1 MSVSF
6 PVFVVLGDLDTGIKV
21 VGCQSI
27 QRRAVGV
34 LFFSSFLS
42 ILGRRGRRN
51 SNFLIRRVYD
61 Q

>member
-34 LFFSSFLS
+34 LFFFLFFLS
-42 ILGRRGRRN
+42 ILGRKGGETPT
-51 SNFLIRRVYD
+51 F
-61 Q
+61 